1 MKKRSGFT
9 VMARL
14 IGLVKPLSGYMVLA
28 ILMGLV
34 GHLCAA
40 FITIFGGFAVLDLLG
55 FTTPVVLKTTFICVL
70 LFALVRGVFRY
81 AEQSRNHF
89 IAFKLLAL
97 IRERSSAHCAV
108 SAPRSSRAATA
119 ATSSPSS
126 RRTLSCSRS
135 STRTRSRPQ
144 PSRRFSRSSCVC
156 SSGIITRCLAFWHS
170 RLTSASAWS
179 SRSSRPAAR
188 AIRGCDSARSRA
200 RCRPSSSTACAA

>member
-55 FTTPVVLKTTFICVL
+55 FTTPVALKTTFVCVL
-70 LFALVRGVFRY
+70 YFALVRGVFRY
-81 AEQSRNHF
+81 AEQSCNHF

-97 IRERSSAHCAV
+97 IRDKVFRAL
-108 SAPRSSRAATA
+108 APSLPREARG
-119 ATSSPSS
+119 PRP
-126 RRTLSCSRS
+126 RRPHLRHH
-135 STRTRSRPQ
+135 
-144 PSRRFSRSSCVC
+144 V
-156 SSGIITRCLAFWHS
+156 GH
-170 RLTSASAWS
+170 
-179 SRSSRPAAR
+179 
-188 AIRGCDSARSRA
+188 
-200 RCRPSSSTACAA
+200 